1 MSPST
6 AKATDAAPDSTPL
19 IELRGVT
26 RVYPAQGEEEATS
39 VTALAEV
46 SLQIGSGEFVCITG
60 PSGSGKTTLMNILG
74 CLDRPTEGTYRIAG
88 KDTTSLPSDDL
99 ARLRRD
105 TLGFVFQNYN
115 LLESA
120 TAQENVELP
129 ATYAGLPRGQRQRRA
144 RDVLE
149 AIGMGDRLEH
159 RPAELSGGEQQRVAI
174 ARALMN
180 GARVILA
187 DEPTGAL
194 DTQQGDEVL
203 ALLQQLSARGHA
215 VILISHDKT
224 VAAHADRRIE
234 LRDGRVVEDSGTGSV
249 SHATDAPRE
258 TSAGGI
264 GWLSAVRGGLL
275 ALRSGRLR
283 AALMVCSIAL
293 GIWSVVALLGL
304 AEGAR
309 RDALA
314 AVERMGANRF
324 LIEGFQSRSSGA
336 MIFLSRTL
344 ADAQALQKIP
354 NVQSV
359 MPIMQNMLVVQ
370 VGDHVD
376 KVIVRGISETA
387 PKTMQNVSWPL
398 EFGTFLTR
406 QDNNETAQVAVIGPT
421 IRNALFTGIANPVG
435 ENIYIGGLPFV
446 VKGVLSPHPRLE
458 GDGEILWFNDQQY
471 EDIGKVVYIPIMTAS
486 DVLMATDKL
495 SRLYV
500 LVEDVSRIEKTAADI
515 QDLMFRR
522 HGSENQTEVTNYA
535 EMFSAHKKLSAIH
548 AAIFATLAGVALLVG
563 GLGIMSVTLAAVS
576 QRRREIGIRMAVGA
590 RRRDISVQFLV
601 ETCVLTT
608 VGGACG
614 ALLAFAGSPVLSDLA
629 GAPVANAPWFFPMA
643 LGCAVATGLVF
654 GIVPARRAARLDPV
668 EALAAE

>member
-224 VAAHADRRIE
+224 VAARADRRIE
-234 LRDGRVVEDSGTGSV
+234 LRDGRVVEDSGIGSV
-249 SHATDAPRE
+249 PHPADAPRE
-258 TSAGGI
+258 TSAGGMR
-264 GWLSAVRGGLL
+264 WLSAVRGGLL

-309 RDALA
+309 RDTLA

-324 LIEGFQSRSSGA
+324 MVTGFHDVEGG
-336 MIFLSRTL
+336 MMMFLPRTL
-344 ADAQALQKIP
+344 ADAQAIKGLPNIQAVLQMTQRP
-354 NVQSV
+354 
-359 MPIMQNMLVVQ
+359 LVVQ
-370 VGDHVD
+370 VGDHLEEVVV
-376 KVIVRGISETA
+376 KGISETE
-387 PKTMQNVSWPL
+387 PKTFQNVDWPL

-406 QDNNETAQVAVIGPT
+406 QDSDELAQVAVIGPT
-421 IRNALFTGIANPVG
+421 IRKALFAGVDDPVG
-435 ENIYIGGLPFV
+435 ENAYIGGLPFV
-446 VKGVLSPHPRLE
+446 VKGVLGSHPRLE
-458 GDGEILWFNDQQY
+458 GEGEVRWTTDEQY
-471 EDIGKVVYIPIMTAS
+471 ENFGKVIFVPIMTAS
-486 DVLMATDKL
+486 EMLIGSDRL
-495 SRLYV
+495 SRMEV
-500 LVEDVSRIEKTAADI
+500 VVEDVSRIEETAADI

-522 HGSENQTEVTNYA
+522 NGRENRTVVRSDAQLR
-535 EMFSAHKKLSAIH
+535 SAHKKLSAMH

-614 ALLAFAGSPVLSDLA
+614 ALLAFAGSPFLSDLA
-629 GAPVANAPWFFPMA
+629 GAPVANAPWFFPVA

>member
-1 MSPST
+1 MRPST
-6 AKATDAAPDSTPL
+6 AKATDAAPSPTPL

-26 RVYPAQGEEEATS
+26 RVYPAQGGEDATT

-46 SLQIGSGEFVCITG
+46 LLQIGSGEFVCITG

-74 CLDRPTEGTYRIAG
+74 CLDRPTEGTCRIVG

-129 ATYAGLPRGQRQRRA
+129 ATYAGLPRGQRRRRA

-149 AIGMGDRLEH
+149 AIGMGDRLDH

-194 DTQQGDEVL
+194 DTGQGEEVL

-224 VAAHADRRIE
+224 VAARADRRIE

-249 SHATDAPRE
+249 THAADAPRQ
-258 TSAGGI
+258 TSAGGM

-324 LIEGFQSRSSGA
+324 IVEGFHHREDG
-336 MIFLSRTL
+336 MMMFLPKTL
-344 ADAQALQKIP
+344 ADAQAIKELPNIQAVLQMIRRP
-354 NVQSV
+354 
-359 MPIMQNMLVVQ
+359 LVVQ
-370 VGDHVD
+370 VGDHLEEVF
-376 KVIVRGISETA
+376 VTGISETE
-387 PKTMQNVSWPL
+387 PKTFEGVNWPL
-398 EFGTFLTR
+398 DLGTFLTR
-406 QDNNETAQVAVIGPT
+406 QDSDELAQVAVIGPT
-421 IRNALFTGIANPVG
+421 IGNALYGGVDDPVG
-435 ENIYIGGLPFV
+435 ENIYVGGLPFV

-458 GDGEILWFNDQQY
+458 GEGVIRQTTDEQY
-471 EDIGKVVYIPIMTAS
+471 ENFGKVVFVPIMTALEVLFGS
-486 DVLMATDKL
+486 DRL
-495 SRLYV
+495 SRMEV
-500 LVEDVSRIEKTAADI
+500 VVEDVTRIEETAADI
-515 QDLMFRR
+515 RDLMFRR
-522 HGSENQTEVTNYA
+522 NGRENLTNVRSNA
-535 EMFSAHKKLSAIH
+535 QLLSAHKKLSAMH

-614 ALLAFAGSPVLSDLA
+614 ALLAFAGSPLLSDLA
-629 GAPVANAPWFFPMA
+629 GAPVANAPWFFPVA

-654 GIVPARRAARLDPV
+654 GIVPARRAAGLDPV